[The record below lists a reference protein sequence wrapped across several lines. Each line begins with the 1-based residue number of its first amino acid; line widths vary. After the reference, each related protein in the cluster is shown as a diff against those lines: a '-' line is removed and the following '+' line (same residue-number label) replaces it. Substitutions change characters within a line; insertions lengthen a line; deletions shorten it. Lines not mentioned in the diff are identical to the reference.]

1 MEIKLL
7 ESGLLL
13 QMLHV
18 IILIVVNVYFFRR
31 QDSKYSTLLSF
42 MRKFLD
48 YVLYFTVGNLCR
60 SILNLVTIYCIAGK
74 KAKQE

>member
-31 QDSKYSTLLSF
+31 QDSKYSNLLSF
-42 MRKFLD
+42 MRKDLY
-48 YVLYFTVGNLCR
+48 YVFYFTVGNLCR
-60 SILNLVTIYCIAGK
+60 SILILVTIYCIAGK

>member
-13 QMLHV
+13 QVLQV

-42 MRKFLD
+42 MRKDLY

>member
-42 MRKFLD
+42 MRKDLY
-48 YVLYFTVGNLCR
+48 YVIYLTVGNLCR
-60 SILNLVTIYCIAGK
+60 SILILVTIYCIAGK